1 MSTMS
6 IGQLAHQGGVG
17 VETVRFYERRGLLE
31 DPPRSPSGY
40 REYPPEALERL
51 RFIRRAKGLGFSLA
65 EIEELL
71 ALAGVEEACQAGA
84 CDRSGVDACARVQAR
99 IGDKLA
105 ALDEQIASLERMRT
119 SFEELA
125 RYCRS
130 RREADAC
137 PFLESLAD
145 GEGPAAMEE
154 A

>member
-31 DPPRSPSGY
+31 DPPRSASGY

-71 ALAGVEEACQAGA
+71 ALAGVADDPCTD
-84 CDRSGVDACARVQAR
+84 CDPDGGDACTRVQAR
-99 IGDKLA
+99 IREKMA

-145 GEGPAAMEE
+145 GEGPTAMEE